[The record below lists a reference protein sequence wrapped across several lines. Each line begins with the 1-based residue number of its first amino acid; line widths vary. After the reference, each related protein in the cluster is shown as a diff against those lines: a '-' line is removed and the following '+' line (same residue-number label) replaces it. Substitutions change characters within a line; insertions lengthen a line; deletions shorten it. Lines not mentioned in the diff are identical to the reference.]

1 MQQPTRLGDGHDSAR
16 IWAALC
22 HRVRALQRID
32 GNVQLRS
39 LAPSDALADEEHRRF
54 IALAFS
60 DDDHSV
66 EARVLHG
73 LPHSF
78 DRCLIGLVVV
88 AVAHPV
94 CRGDRRGL
102 RYPYQLEARRAIDGN
117 AFERRRCFDLHRRA

>member
-16 IWAALC
+16 VWAALC
-22 HRVRALQRID
+22 DRVCALQRID

-39 LAPSDALADEEHRRF
+39 LAASDALADEEHRRF
-54 IALAFS
+54 ITLALP

-73 LPHSF
+73 FPHRF

-88 AVAHPV
+88 AVTHPM

-102 RYPYQLEARRAIDGN
+102 RYPYELEARPAIDGN
-117 AFERRRCFDLHRRA
+117 AL